1 MTDDTYSDGTEHIEH
16 ETTQCPECSSERTRP
31 LDIWVCFD
39 CNLEW
44 RVDTDTE
51 REPMTDNEHYT
62 DGTDRETV
70 YVEEAPRRIFGNLLI
85 DGCDGQCAYI
95 YAGIEERCPND
106 AVAHT
111 FLSSGKKVEM
121 CAEHAREDVPEPPK
135 TEQKE
140 LVTDGGTVED
150 DTERYSGVYH

>member
-1 MTDDTYSDGTEHIEH
+1 
-16 ETTQCPECSSERTRP
+16 
-31 LDIWVCFD
+31 
-39 CNLEW
+39 
-44 RVDTDTE
+44 
-51 REPMTDNEHYT
+51 MTDNDTST
-62 DGTDRETV
+62 DGTDGETV

-111 FLSSGKKVEM
+111 FLSNGKKVEM

-150 DTERYSGVYH
+150 DAERFRVEAEVIGEDYARILRNIIEGTEGCRLTAFDREM